1 MDADQVIGWV
11 AAYERAWR
19 TPGTGALAG
28 LFTPDA
34 TYRMSPYDDAVAGL
48 PAIERLWE
56 AERDGPDEV
65 FRMDRELVAADRDVA
80 VLRVEIWYGDPV
92 QQEYRD
98 LWIVRF
104 APDGRC
110 SAFEEWPFWPE
121 QPYSGRPSAAREAP
135 VDGP

>member
-1 MDADQVIGWV
+1 MSWV
-11 AAYERAWR
+11 AGYERAWR

-34 TYRMSPYDDAVAGL
+34 TYRTSPYDQAVAGL

-56 AERDGPDEV
+56 AEREGPDEV

-80 VLRVEIWYGDPV
+80 VLRVEVWYGDPV

-110 SAFEEWPFWPE
+110 AAFEEWPFWPG
-121 QPYSGRPSAAREAP
+121 QPHSVGLPAARELP
-135 VDGP
+135 VDGR

>member
-1 MDADQVIGWV
+1 VNADQIMSWV

-19 TPGTGALAG
+19 TPGTEALAG

-34 TYRMSPYDDAVAGL
+34 TYRMSPYDQAVTGL
-48 PAIERLWE
+48 PAIGRLWE

-65 FRMDRELVAADRDVA
+65 FRMERELVAADGDIA
-80 VLRVEIWYGDPV
+80 VLRIEVWYGDPV
-92 QQEYRD
+92 RQEYRD

-110 SAFEEWPFWPE
+110 AAFEEWPFWPA
-121 QPYSGRPSAAREAP
+121 QPYSGRPSAPGE
-135 VDGP
+135 